1 MTGLAIAPD
10 LELPLDLVT
19 EATAIVATRGAG
31 KSSFGAVIVEE
42 AIAAGVPTVVI
53 DWTGV
58 FWGLRSSASGNK
70 AGLGIYVLGGPH
82 HDVPLEAGAAK
93 FIADLVVDSGHSFVL
108 DLSDFTKG
116 QMRHFCADFLDR
128 LYERKARQRTTLLL
142 VIDEAHELAP
152 QSPRGGFKGD
162 AARLIA
168 AMEQVAALG
177 RSRGLGVVMIT
188 QRTQALNKAVLDL
201 IETLLVMRM
210 LSPRA
215 VAAVRDWI
223 VVKNED
229 DEQGVLPSLPK
240 LPTGTA
246 WVWSPLRGILQKVAV
261 RRIRTFDSY
270 ATPKPGQVRVEP
282 KARKELDLAELG
294 EQMAA
299 TVERAKADDPTVLRT
314 RIRDLEQ
321 RLAAIEALEAMPP
334 VEPEVRLVHIPV
346 VTAEVLSDFT
356 SAAVPLTEVLT
367 YIRDELDRLAQLPTK
382 EQSGSDPTKEPGAAA
397 RPGRVGNPATQPAPV
412 AGRDGRERGRRDA
425 AGSSTHRSPA
435 GAGYREVTP
444 AGDRPQLKEGA
455 RRILETLSE
464 HHPMRVTLA
473 QLGAL
478 ARFKVSGGAFQAHWR
493 ALKGAG
499 LVDVGRDVGISDP
512 GLAYLGIVATNPMT
526 PVEQL
531 ARWRQVLKPAATEIL
546 DALLEV
552 RPDGLDR
559 EALAEQVN
567 MTASGGAFQAHVRTL
582 QRNGLVE
589 VRGPSVYAADGLG
602 AAS

>member
-1 MTGLAIAPD
+1 MTGLQISPD

-31 KSSFGAVIVEE
+31 KSSAGAVLVEE
-42 AIAAGVPTVVI
+42 AIDAGVQTIVI

-58 FWGLRSSASGNK
+58 FWGLRSSAKGDN
-70 AGLGIYVLGGPH
+70 AGLAVYVLGGPH
-82 HDVPLEAGAAK
+82 GDVPLEASAGS

-116 QMRHFCADFLDR
+116 QMRRFCADFLER
-128 LYERKARQRTTLLL
+128 LYDRKARNRTTMLLL
-142 VIDEAHELAP
+142 IDEAHELAP

-162 AARLIA
+162 AARLIG

-229 DEQGVLPSLPK
+229 DEHGVLPSLPQ

-282 KARKELDLAELG
+282 KARRELDLTKLG

-299 TVERAKADDPTVLRT
+299 TVERANADDPVALRT
-314 RIRDLEQ
+314 RIRELE
-321 RLAAIEALEAMPP
+321 RDVEKLRNIETPEPP
-334 VEPEVRLVHIPV
+334 APEVRLVHVPV
-346 VTAEVLSDFT
+346 LTAEVLSDFT
-356 SAAVPLTEVLT
+356 SSAKPLSDLLTTIGAELQRIHDLPEAGNQGQPTTRSSAPRATTTSRTSGRAPEAGSAITPKRQDPPAAREMRPEAAGGLPKAQGILLNV
-367 YIRDELDRLAQLPTK
+367 LAQHGTVTFLRLSLL
-382 EQSGSDPTKEPGAAA
+382 SGY
-397 RPGRVGNPATQPAPV
+397 
-412 AGRDGRERGRRDA
+412 
-425 AGSSTHRSPA
+425 SSKSS
-435 GAGYREVTP
+435 GF
-444 AGDRPQLKEGA
+444 KN
-455 RRILETLSE
+455 S
-464 HHPMRVTLA
+464 
-473 QLGAL
+473 LGAL
-478 ARFKVSGGAFQAHWR
+478 RSSGYAVGGRDAISITPEGRDALGPIEPLPEGRQLVEHWMGNLGKAERILLVELLEVWPNSLTFDELSDASGYSSTSSGYKNSLGRLRSLQLASGG
-493 ALKGAG
+493 
-499 LVDVGRDVGISDP
+499 RDAI
-512 GLAYLGIVATNPMT
+512 T
-526 PVEQL
+526 
-531 ARWRQVLKPAATEIL
+531 AATEL
-546 DALLEV
+546 
-552 RPDGLDR
+552 G
-559 EALAEQVN
+559 EAW
-567 MTASGGAFQAHVRTL
+567 S
-582 QRNGLVE
+582 
-589 VRGPSVYAADGLG
+589 
-602 AAS
+602 